1 MSCSCGDPYC
11 DGYNCNNSGGGGLL
25 IVLFVLLYPYLPFM
39 IVGYE
44 FMNNISNG
52 MNLFKWA
59 GALIGLGIGLL
70 FYFKFFKKIVFE
82 FLGIQSQILYW
93 LICYV
98 LASFMFIILKP
109 IFPENKV
116 INFVI
121 NLWNGFFKWCL
132 SVS

>member
-1 MSCSCGDPYC
+1 MICSCGDPYC

-70 FYFKFFKKIVFE
+70 FYFKYY
-82 FLGIQSQILYW
+82 S
-93 LICYV
+93 
-98 LASFMFIILKP
+98 
-109 IFPENKV
+109 
-116 INFVI
+116 
-121 NLWNGFFKWCL
+121 
-132 SVS
+132 

>member
-1 MSCSCGDPYC
+1 MICSCGDPYC

-59 GALIGLGIGLL
+59 G
-70 FYFKFFKKIVFE
+70 
-82 FLGIQSQILYW
+82 
-93 LICYV
+93 
-98 LASFMFIILKP
+98 
-109 IFPENKV
+109 
-116 INFVI
+116 
-121 NLWNGFFKWCL
+121 